1 MITYHTISKILYKAK
16 VNTVEEAFTLSEII
30 ELEKV
35 NPHAVKLTVDY
46 YFNNDNYDM
55 YFDIHREVEKLNH

>member
-35 NPHAVKLTVDY
+35 NPRAVKLAVDY
-46 YFNNDNYDM
+46 YFNNNKYDT
-55 YFDIHREVEKLNH
+55 YYDIHREVEKLNH